1 MEEIMIMEIIYE
13 NETAQ
18 MIFYYQKAVE
28 SLQRRIRSY
37 QVPEDIQ
44 LLQWIHQTFDNDIT
58 INASHP
64 LAGRFC
70 YLIFD
75 LITDGQGIAYCN
87 NCCSQYKATDLTINK
102 ISTIQ
107 RPSRTKKVLKLLKR
121 EFNIKGKFN
130 TPGFGTKQ
138 LLCPEDHML
147 LSVRSW
153 MT

>member
-1 MEEIMIMEIIYE
+1 MEIQYE

-18 MIFYYQKAVE
+18 IIFDYRKVVI
-28 SLQRRIRSY
+28 SLQSRIRKY

-44 LLQWIHQTFDNDIT
+44 LLQWIQQISDNDIT
-58 INASHP
+58 INEHDP
-64 LAGRFC
+64 LANRFSC
-70 YLIFD
+70 LAFD
-75 LITDGQGIAYCN
+75 LVSDGHGIAYCN

-130 TPGFGTKQ
+130 TPGFGIKQ
-138 LLCPEDHML
+138 LLCPEDHIL
-147 LSVRSW
+147 LSVRTW

>member
-1 MEEIMIMEIIYE
+1 MEIQYE

-18 MIFYYQKAVE
+18 IIFDYRKVVI
-28 SLQRRIRSY
+28 SLQSRIRKY

-44 LLQWIHQTFDNDIT
+44 LLQWIQQISDNDIT
-58 INASHP
+58 INEHDP
-64 LAGRFC
+64 LANRFSC
-70 YLIFD
+70 LAFD
-75 LITDGQGIAYCN
+75 LVSDGHGIAYCN

-130 TPGFGTKQ
+130 TPGFGIKQ
-138 LLCPEDHML
+138 LLCPEDHVL
-147 LSVRSW
+147 INIRTW

>member
-1 MEEIMIMEIIYE
+1 MIAEIIYE
-13 NETAQ
+13 NDKVNLT
-18 MIFYYQKAVE
+18 FNYRKAVE
-28 SLQRRIRSY
+28 LLQRRIRQY
-37 QVPEDIQ
+37 QIPEDIK
-44 LLQWIHQTFDNDIT
+44 LLQWIQQTFDNDIT
-58 INASHP
+58 INADHL
-64 LAGRFC
+64 LANRFSC
-70 YLIFD
+70 LAFD
-75 LITDGQGIAYCN
+75 LVSDGQGIAYCN

-107 RPSRTKKVLKLLKR
+107 RPSRTEKVLELLKR

>member
-1 MEEIMIMEIIYE
+1 MIMEILYK

-18 MIFYYQKAVE
+18 MIFDYQKAVE
-28 SLQRRIRSY
+28 SLQRRIRQY
-37 QVPEDIQ
+37 QVPEDIK
-44 LLQWIHQTFDNDIT
+44 LLQFIQQSSETDMT
-58 INASHP
+58 INADHL

-70 YLIFD
+70 YLAFD
-75 LITDGQGIAYCN
+75 LVSDGQGIAYCN
-87 NCCSQYKATDLTINK
+87 NCCSQYKATDLTINN

-147 LSVRSW
+147 LSVRTW
-153 MT
+153 MS

>member
-1 MEEIMIMEIIYE
+1 MIMEIIYE
-13 NETAQ
+13 NKYVKLTFDCRQ
-18 MIFYYQKAVE
+18 TIE
-28 SLQRRIRSY
+28 SLQRRIRKY

-44 LLQWIHQTFDNDIT
+44 LLQWIQQTSDNDIT
-58 INASHP
+58 INADHL
-64 LAGRFC
+64 LANRFSC
-70 YLIFD
+70 LAFD
-75 LITDGQGIAYCN
+75 LVSDGHGTAYCN
-87 NCCSQYKATDLTINK
+87 NCCSQYKAHDLTIDK

-107 RPSRTKKVLKLLKR
+107 RPPRTKKVLKLLKR

-147 LSVRSW
+147 LSVRTW

>member
-1 MEEIMIMEIIYE
+1 MIMEIIYE
-13 NETAQ
+13 NETAR
-18 MIFYYQKAVE
+18 MIFDYRQTIE
-28 SLQRRIRSY
+28 MLQRRIRQY
-37 QVPEDIQ
+37 QVPEDFQ
-44 LLQWIHQTFDNDIT
+44 LLQFIQQSPETDIN
-58 INASHP
+58 INEHHP

-75 LITDGQGIAYCN
+75 LVSDGQGIAYCKS
-87 NCCSQYKATDLTINK
+87 CCSQYKATDLTINK

>member
-1 MEEIMIMEIIYE
+1 MIMEIIYE
-13 NETAQ
+13 NTYAKLTFDCRQ
-18 MIFYYQKAVE
+18 TIK
-28 SLQRRIRSY
+28 SLQRRIRLY
-37 QVPEDIQ
+37 QVQDDIN
-44 LLQWIHQTFDNDIT
+44 LLQSIQQSSENVIT

>member
-1 MEEIMIMEIIYE
+1 MIMEILYK

-18 MIFYYQKAVE
+18 MIFDYQKAVE

-44 LLQWIHQTFDNDIT
+44 LLQWFQQTSDNDIT
-58 INASHP
+58 INADHL
-64 LAGRFC
+64 LANRFSC
-70 YLIFD
+70 LAFD
-75 LITDGQGIAYCN
+75 LVSDGHGIAYCN

-130 TPGFGTKQ
+130 TPGFGIKQ
-138 LLCPEDHML
+138 LLCPENHVL
-147 LSVRSW
+147 INIRTW
-153 MT
+153 MS